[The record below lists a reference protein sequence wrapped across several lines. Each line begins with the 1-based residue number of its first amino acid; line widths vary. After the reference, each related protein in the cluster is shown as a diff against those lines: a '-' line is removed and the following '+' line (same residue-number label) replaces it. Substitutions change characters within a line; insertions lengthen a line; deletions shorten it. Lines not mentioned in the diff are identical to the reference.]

1 MRTRAYR
8 SHRNHPA
15 LPAQWFTTYTCPP
28 RRPGFLATVAPEK
41 LSPPR
46 NLTPASG
53 CQDHTTSSSASG
65 TLVRRTLRV
74 HRSPPRERNDRDS
87 PLWWD
92 GMVRN
97 MDLFWVFCK
106 SEYFFKRGLTGSAGV
121 LPVGQNQ
128 PTGKHQKLGERGV
141 FLIPPPCGE
150 GGAKRRVGV
159 SARQC
164 ANNYFAEATPH
175 PTGLLPATLPTTRVA
190 RGGGIENLTSRNVRA
205 RAVLRFR

>member
-41 LSPPR
+41 LSPLK

-65 TLVRRTLRV
+65 ALVRRTLRV
-74 HRSPPRERNDRDS
+74 HRSPPRERDDRDS

-106 SEYFFKRGLTGSAGV
+106 SEYFYKRGLTEVQVFCPSGKGQGCRPRASGDPYAAASRLGALSNGFGFNRRPGLWVPAFAG
-121 LPVGQNQ
+121 
-128 PTGKHQKLGERGV
+128 TTRASISHSRGR
-141 FLIPPPCGE
+141 PPPHVTQRP
-150 GGAKRRVGV
+150 GASRFAISV
-159 SARQC
+159 STLTAGSQ
-164 ANNYFAEATPH
+164 AT
-175 PTGLLPATLPTTRVA
+175 A
-190 RGGGIENLTSRNVRA
+190 I
-205 RAVLRFR
+205 

>member
-41 LSPPR
+41 LSPLK

-65 TLVRRTLRV
+65 ALVRRTLRV
-74 HRSPPRERNDRDS
+74 HRSPPRERDDRDS

-97 MDLFWVFCK
+97 MDLFWYFCK
-106 SEYFFKRGLTGSAGV
+106 SEDFYKRGLTGVQVFCPSGKMSGMSSPRTRGPIRRGPAFRAVVNVFRYNRLPGLWVPAFAG
-121 LPVGQNQ
+121 
-128 PTGKHQKLGERGV
+128 
-141 FLIPPPCGE
+141 
-150 GGAKRRVGV
+150 
-159 SARQC
+159 
-164 ANNYFAEATPH
+164 
-175 PTGLLPATLPTTRVA
+175 TTRESISHSRDDA
-190 RGGGIENLTSRNVRA
+190 APSRHATSGRELFCDFGEHA
-205 RAVLRFR
+205 DSGFAGH